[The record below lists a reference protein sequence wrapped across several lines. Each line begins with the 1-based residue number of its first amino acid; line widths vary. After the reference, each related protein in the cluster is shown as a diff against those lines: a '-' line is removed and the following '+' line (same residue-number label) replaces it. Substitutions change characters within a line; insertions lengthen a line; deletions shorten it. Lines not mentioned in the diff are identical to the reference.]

1 MSSSVKVSKQLPLGE
16 QAYFKLLAAIHSG
29 RFAPGTRMMETEI
42 AAWLEMS
49 RTPVRDAMRRLET
62 DGLLVHEPHLGVVIA
77 TLDHRA
83 VVELYAMREV
93 LEGTAAGL
101 AARHASEPDLAQ
113 LAELIAIE
121 KNLQGK
127 FDELS
132 KHNKRFHHTI
142 HQAAHNRYLLKA
154 LTTVHDSMGLLG
166 KSQMTLPHRAAGAL
180 KEHREIVRAIESRD
194 VKAAEEAART
204 HVRSAQRER
213 MKLFPVE

>member
-1 MSSSVKVSKQLPLGE
+1 
-16 QAYFKLLAAIHSG
+16 
-29 RFAPGTRMMETEI
+29 MMETEI

-127 FDELS
+127 FD
-132 KHNKRFHHTI
+132 
-142 HQAAHNRYLLKA
+142 
-154 LTTVHDSMGLLG
+154 
-166 KSQMTLPHRAAGAL
+166 
-180 KEHREIVRAIESRD
+180 
-194 VKAAEEAART
+194 
-204 HVRSAQRER
+204 
-213 MKLFPVE
+213 